1 MKYWLY
7 SSMIMCV
14 VDFIKNCRLMK
25 YRKHV
30 DNRIE
35 MIRITMNIF
44 LPIHNLFMLIDNLNI
59 IFRSKE
65 YCKLIAMME
74 DIKTLD
80 IEKQEDS
87 NE

>member
-1 MKYWLY
+1 MRYYMY
-7 SSMIMCV
+7 SCMVMCV

-35 MIRITMNIF
+35 MIRTTMNIF
-44 LPIHNLFMLIDNLNI
+44 LPLYNLLMLIDNLNI

-65 YCKLIAMME
+65 HCELIAMLDDMAM
-74 DIKTLD
+74 LD

>member
-1 MKYWLY
+1 MRYYMY
-7 SSMIMCV
+7 SCMIMCV
-14 VDFIKNCRLMK
+14 ADFIKNCRLMK

-35 MIRITMNIF
+35 MIRTTMNTF
-44 LPIHNLFMLIDNLNI
+44 LPLYNLLMLIDNLNI

-65 YCKLIAMME
+65 HCELIAMLDDMAM
-74 DIKTLD
+74 LD
-80 IEKQEDS
+80 IEEQEDS

>member
-1 MKYWLY
+1 MRFYLY
-7 SSMIMCV
+7 ASMVMCV

-35 MIRITMNIF
+35 MIRTIMNIF
-44 LPIHNLFMLIDNLNI
+44 LPLYNLLMLIDNLNI

-65 YCKLIAMME
+65 HCELIAMLDDMAM
-74 DIKTLD
+74 LD
-80 IEKQEDS
+80 IEGKDDS

>member
-1 MKYWLY
+1 MKFYLY
-7 SSMIMCV
+7 SSMVMCV

-35 MIRITMNIF
+35 MIRTTMNIF
-44 LPIHNLFMLIDNLNI
+44 LPLYNLLMLIDNLNI

-74 DIKTLD
+74 DIKMLD

>member
-1 MKYWLY
+1 MKFYLY
-7 SSMIMCV
+7 SSMVMCV

-35 MIRITMNIF
+35 MIRTTMNIF
-44 LPIHNLFMLIDNLNI
+44 LPLYNLLMLIDNLNI

-65 YCKLIAMME
+65 YCKLIAMLD
-74 DIKTLD
+74 DIKMLD
-80 IEKQEDS
+80 IEK
-87 NE
+87 

>member
-1 MKYWLY
+1 MRYYMY
-7 SSMIMCV
+7 SCMIMCV
-14 VDFIKNCRLMK
+14 ADFIKNCRLMK

-35 MIRITMNIF
+35 MIRTTMNIF
-44 LPIHNLFMLIDNLNI
+44 LPLYNLLMLIDNLNI

-65 YCKLIAMME
+65 HCELIAMLDDMAM
-74 DIKTLD
+74 LD

>member
-1 MKYWLY
+1 MKFYLY
-7 SSMIMCV
+7 SSMVMCV

-35 MIRITMNIF
+35 MIRTTMNTF
-44 LPIHNLFMLIDNLNI
+44 LPLYNLLMLIDNLNI
-59 IFRSKE
+59 IFRSKD

-74 DIKTLD
+74 DIKMLD

>member
-1 MKYWLY
+1 MKFYMY
-7 SSMIMCV
+7 SSMVMCV

-35 MIRITMNIF
+35 MIRTTMNTF
-44 LPIHNLFMLIDNLNI
+44 LPLYNLLMLIDNLNI

-65 YCKLIAMME
+65 HCELIAM
-74 DIKTLD
+74 LD
-80 IEKQEDS
+80 DMAMLDREEQEGP

>member
-1 MKYWLY
+1 MKFYMY
-7 SSMIMCV
+7 SSMVMCV

-35 MIRITMNIF
+35 MIRTTINIF
-44 LPIHNLFMLIDNLNI
+44 LPIHNLFMLIYNLNI

-74 DIKTLD
+74 DIKMLD
-80 IEKQEDS
+80 IEK
-87 NE
+87 

>member
-1 MKYWLY
+1 MRFYLY
-7 SSMIMCV
+7 ASMVMCV
-14 VDFIKNCRLMK
+14 VDFIKSYRVGK

-35 MIRITMNIF
+35 MIRATMNIF
-44 LPIHNLFMLIDNLNI
+44 LPIYRLLMLISNLSI

-65 YCKLIAMME
+65 YVELIAMIE
-74 DIKTLD
+74 DINLLSE
-80 IEKQEDS
+80 EKEDL

>member
-1 MKYWLY
+1 MRYYMY
-7 SSMIMCV
+7 SCMIMCV
-14 VDFIKNCRLMK
+14 ADFIKNCRLMK

-35 MIRITMNIF
+35 MIRTTMNIF
-44 LPIHNLFMLIDNLNI
+44 LPLYNLLMLIDNLNI

-65 YCKLIAMME
+65 HCELIAMLDDMAM
-74 DIKTLD
+74 LD
-80 IEKQEDS
+80 IEEQEDS

>member
-1 MKYWLY
+1 MRYYMY
-7 SSMIMCV
+7 SCMIMCV

-35 MIRITMNIF
+35 MIRTTMNIF
-44 LPIHNLFMLIDNLNI
+44 LPLYNLLMLIDNLNI

-65 YCKLIAMME
+65 HCKLIAMLDDMAM
-74 DIKTLD
+74 LD
-80 IEKQEDS
+80 IEK
-87 NE
+87 

>member
-1 MKYWLY
+1 MKFYLY
-7 SSMIMCV
+7 SSMVMCV

-35 MIRITMNIF
+35 MIRTIMNTF
-44 LPIHNLFMLIDNLNI
+44 LPLYNLLMLIDNLNI

-65 YCKLIAMME
+65 HCKLIAMLDDMAM
-74 DIKTLD
+74 LD

>member
-1 MKYWLY
+1 MRYYMY
-7 SSMIMCV
+7 SCMLMCV
-14 VDFIKNCRLMK
+14 VDFIKTCRVGK

-74 DIKTLD
+74 DIKMLD

>member
-1 MKYWLY
+1 MKFYLY
-7 SSMIMCV
+7 SSMVMCV

-35 MIRITMNIF
+35 MIRATMNVF

-74 DIKTLD
+74 DIKMLD
-80 IEKQEDS
+80 IEK
-87 NE
+87 

>member
-1 MKYWLY
+1 MRYYMY
-7 SSMIMCV
+7 SCMVMCV

-44 LPIHNLFMLIDNLNI
+44 LPIHNLFMLIYNLNI

-65 YCKLIAMME
+65 YCKLIAMLD
-74 DIKTLD
+74 DIKMLD
-80 IEKQEDS
+80 IKK
-87 NE
+87 

>member
-1 MKYWLY
+1 MRFYLY
-7 SSMIMCV
+7 SSMVMCV

-35 MIRITMNIF
+35 MIRATMNIF
-44 LPIHNLFMLIDNLNI
+44 LPIHNLFMLIYNLNI

-74 DIKTLD
+74 DIKMLD
-80 IEKQEDS
+80 IKEQEDS

>member
-1 MKYWLY
+1 MKFYLY
-7 SSMIMCV
+7 SSMVMCV

-35 MIRITMNIF
+35 MIRTTVNIF
-44 LPIHNLFMLIDNLNI
+44 LPLYNLLMLIDNLNI

-65 YCKLIAMME
+65 HCELIAMLDDMAM
-74 DIKTLD
+74 LD
-80 IEKQEDS
+80 IEK
-87 NE
+87 

>member
-1 MKYWLY
+1 MKFYMY
-7 SSMIMCV
+7 SCMVMCV
-14 VDFIKNCRLMK
+14 ADFIKTRRVGK

-35 MIRITMNIF
+35 MIRATMNIF
-44 LPIHNLFMLIDNLNI
+44 LPIHNLFMLIYNLNI

-74 DIKTLD
+74 DIKMLD

>member
-1 MKYWLY
+1 MKFYMY
-7 SSMIMCV
+7 SCMVMCI
-14 VDFIKNCRLMK
+14 VDFVKSYRVGK

-35 MIRITMNIF
+35 MIRATMNVF
-44 LPIHNLFMLIDNLNI
+44 LPIHNLFMLIYNLNI

-74 DIKTLD
+74 DIKMLD
-80 IEKQEDS
+80 IEK
-87 NE
+87 

>member
-1 MKYWLY
+1 MKFYLY
-7 SSMIMCV
+7 SSMVMCV

-35 MIRITMNIF
+35 MIRTTVNIF

-59 IFRSKE
+59 IFRSKD
-65 YCKLIAMME
+65 YCKLIAMIE
-74 DIKTLD
+74 DKEMLR
-80 IEKQEDS
+80 EE
-87 NE
+87 

>member
-1 MKYWLY
+1 MKFYMY
-7 SSMIMCV
+7 SCMVMCV

-30 DNRIE
+30 NNRIE
-35 MIRITMNIF
+35 MIRTTMNIF
-44 LPIHNLFMLIDNLNI
+44 LPLYNLLMLIDNLNI

-65 YCKLIAMME
+65 HCELIAMLDDMAM
-74 DIKTLD
+74 LD

>member
-1 MKYWLY
+1 MRFYMY
-7 SSMIMCV
+7 SCMVMCV

-30 DNRIE
+30 DDRIE
-35 MIRITMNIF
+35 MIRATVNIF
-44 LPIHNLFMLIDNLNI
+44 LPLYNLLMLIDNLNI

-74 DIKTLD
+74 DIKMLD
-80 IEKQEDS
+80 IEK
-87 NE
+87 

>member
-1 MKYWLY
+1 MRWYMY
-7 SSMIMCV
+7 SCMVMCV
-14 VDFIKNCRLMK
+14 ADFIKNCRLMK

-35 MIRITMNIF
+35 MIRTTVNIF
-44 LPIHNLFMLIDNLNI
+44 LPLYNLLMLIDNLNI

-65 YCKLIAMME
+65 HCELIAMLDDMAM
-74 DIKTLD
+74 LD

>member
-1 MKYWLY
+1 MKFYLY
-7 SSMIMCV
+7 SSMVMCV

-30 DNRIE
+30 NNRIE

-44 LPIHNLFMLIDNLNI
+44 LPIHNLFMLIYNLNI
-59 IFRSKE
+59 IFRSKD

-74 DIKTLD
+74 DIKMLD
-80 IEKQEDS
+80 MEK
-87 NE
+87 

>member
-1 MKYWLY
+1 MRYYMY
-7 SSMIMCV
+7 SCMLMCV

-35 MIRITMNIF
+35 MIRTTMNIF
-44 LPIHNLFMLIDNLNI
+44 LPLYNLLMLIDNLNI

-65 YCKLIAMME
+65 HCELIAMLDDMAM
-74 DIKTLD
+74 LD

>member
-7 SSMIMCV
+7 SSMVMCV
-14 VDFIKNCRLMK
+14 ADFIKSYRLMK

-30 DNRIE
+30 DSQLE
-35 MIRITMNIF
+35 MIRATMNIF
-44 LPIHNLFMLIDNLNI
+44 IPIYRLLMLISNLSI

-65 YCKLIAMME
+65 YCELIAMME
-74 DIKTLD
+74 DIEMLS
-80 IEKQEDS
+80 EEEGS

>member
-1 MKYWLY
+1 MKFYLY
-7 SSMIMCV
+7 SSMVMCV

-30 DNRIE
+30 NEKIE
-35 MIRITMNIF
+35 MIRTTMNIF
-44 LPIHNLFMLIDNLNI
+44 LPLYNLLMLIDNLNI

-74 DIKTLD
+74 DMAMLD
-80 IEKQEDS
+80 IEEQEDS

>member
-7 SSMIMCV
+7 SSMVMCV
-14 VDFIKNCRLMK
+14 VDFIKSYRVNK

-30 DNRIE
+30 DNQVE
-35 MIRITMNIF
+35 MIRATINIF
-44 LPIHNLFMLIDNLNI
+44 LPIYRLLMLISNLSI

-65 YCKLIAMME
+65 YVELIAIME
-74 DIKTLD
+74 DIEMSSE
-80 IEKQEDS
+80 EKEDL

>member
-1 MKYWLY
+1 MRFYLY
-7 SSMIMCV
+7 ASMVMCV
-14 VDFIKNCRLMK
+14 VDFIKSYRVGK

-35 MIRITMNIF
+35 MIRATMNIF
-44 LPIHNLFMLIDNLNI
+44 LPIYRLVMLISNLFI

-65 YCKLIAMME
+65 YCKLIAMIE
-74 DIKTLD
+74 DID
-80 IEKQEDS
+80 MSSEEKEDL